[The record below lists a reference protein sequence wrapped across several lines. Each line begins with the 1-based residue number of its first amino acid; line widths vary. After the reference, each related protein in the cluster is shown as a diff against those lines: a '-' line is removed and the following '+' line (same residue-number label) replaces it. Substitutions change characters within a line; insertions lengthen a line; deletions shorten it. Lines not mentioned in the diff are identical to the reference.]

1 MTGMIKRYAA
11 VTAVLIGLAACGKA
25 PAPESKS
32 QLSAEENTEAKS
44 APSTIAAGQTVQGA
58 LESSDPTLGD
68 GSRYDSYVYLGRRGE
83 KIQITLESGAF
94 DAFLMLFQAGE
105 SSAQKLAQ
113 DDDGAGGT
121 NAQISYV
128 LPADGAYII
137 VANSFGANGTGAYS
151 LRVTRDE
158 AASAAARTPI
168 DYAARYPGGGDPKG
182 RYAVLVGVD
191 DYRGIGNSL
200 RGPVADAR
208 LTGKI
213 LVERYGFKPENIVYI
228 LDREATREHV
238 IEAFQRHLGQAGPDG
253 VAVFYYSGHGMQF
266 NANVGLTGTM
276 DPEPT
281 GVDQALYLWSDNG
294 QGGMLLDDEIGFLA
308 SRLNTDRALI
318 ISDACFS
325 GSGTRGGEGGQAK
338 EEKFD
343 DVKGGLTVPRQF
355 LIDNARAAS
364 LSPNYPSAADLRGE
378 PARHIYLGGSQD
390 DQVSWTASG
399 WPKHGGIISVFTYYL
414 AENIETAGETATW
427 ADVMNGVRS
436 QTVEYTQ
443 NKYNTRQT
451 PQIQGAKRN
460 TSIAEYLG
468 QR

>member
-1 MTGMIKRYAA
+1 MSMMKRYATLA
-11 VTAVLIGLAACGKA
+11 AVLTALAACGKG
-25 PAPESKS
+25 PVPESKA
-32 QLSAEENTEAKS
+32 QISAEENTAAKTS
-44 APSTIAAGQTVQGA
+44 PNTISAGQTVQGR
-58 LESSDPTLGD
+58 LESSDATLND
-68 GSRYDSYVYLGRRGE
+68 GSHYDRYVYIGRRGE
-83 KIQITLESGAF
+83 RVQITLQSGEF
-94 DAFLMLFQAGE
+94 DALLMLFQAGE
-105 SSAQKLAQ
+105 GSATKIAD

-121 NAQISYV
+121 DSRIEIE
-128 LPADGAYII
+128 LPADGAYLI
-137 VANSFGANGTGAYS
+137 VANSFSAGETGAYTLS
-151 LRVTRDE
+151 VTADTGAIATRQ
-158 AASAAARTPI
+158 PI
-168 DYAARYPGGGDPKG
+168 DWAARYPGGGDPKG

-266 NANVGLTGTM
+266 NANVGLTGSM

-281 GVDQALYLWSDNG
+281 GVDQALYMWADNG
-294 QGGMLLDDEIGFLA
+294 QGGMLLDDEIGYLA
-308 SRLNTDRALI
+308 SRLNTNRALI

-325 GSGTRGGEGGQAK
+325 GSGTRGGGGGSAK

-343 DVKGGLTVPRQF
+343 DVKGGLTIPRQF
-355 LIDNARAAS
+355 LIDNQRAAA
-364 LSPNYPSAADLRGE
+364 LSPSYPDASDLRGD
-378 PARHIYLGGSQD
+378 PRRHVYLGGSQD

-399 WPKHGGIISVFTYYL
+399 WPKHGGVISVFTYYL
-414 AENIETAGETATW
+414 AENLETAGPNATW
-427 ADVMNGVRS
+427 ADVMNGVRT

-451 PQIQGAKRN
+451 PQIQGVQR
-460 TSIAEYLG
+460 SMSVAEFLK